1 MRATQLLI
9 PTLKETPADAEVA
22 SHQFMLR
29 AGLIRRLAAG
39 VYTWLPIGLRVLR
52 KVEAIIREE
61 MDRAGAQELMMPF
74 VQPAELWM
82 ESGRW
87 EVMGVEML
95 RLKDRHDREF
105 CLAPTHEEVIT
116 DLVRREVQSYK
127 DLPKN
132 FYQMNLKFRDEIR
145 PRFGVMRG
153 REFIMKDA
161 YSFDLDDESFQITY
175 QKMHDAYSRILD
187 RIGLSYRAVL
197 ADPGNIGGS
206 NSHEFQVLAES
217 GEDLI
222 AFSTHSE
229 YAANVERAEALRP
242 DSNVEDGAAKLEK
255 VATPEQHTI
264 AAVAEFLDIDQTLTV
279 KTLIVDGDDGPI
291 ALVLRGDHELNEIK
305 AQNLPGVTSP
315 LQFANDEAILG
326 ATGSKPGSIGPVGLE
341 LPVYVDFCARTTTNF
356 VCGANEDG
364 FHFTGANWIR
374 DVALPAERVVDLRN
388 VTEGDPSPDGNGV
401 LAIKRGIEVGH
412 IFQLGTKYSE
422 ALDAEVQDRDGKPRT
437 LIMGCYGMGVTRLVA
452 AIIEQCHD
460 DDGIIW
466 PAAVA
471 PYQVHVLGLNYAKSD
486 TVKTAANTIY
496 DQLQAQGIEV
506 LLDDRDERPG
516 VKFADA
522 DLLGIPHRIVVG
534 DRNLKSG
541 KVEYRTR
548 DRAANLEVELDAV
561 VGQITK
567 TM

>member
-1 MRATQLLI
+1 M
-9 PTLKETPADAEVA
+9 PADAEVA

-39 VYTWLPIGLRVLR
+39 IYTWLPLGLRVLR
-52 KVEAIIREE
+52 KVETIIREE

-95 RLKDRHDREF
+95 RLNDRHDREF

-116 DLVRREVQSYK
+116 DLVRREVKSYK

-161 YSFDLDDESFQITY
+161 YSFDLDDNAFQITY

-187 RIGLSYRAVL
+187 RIGLNYRAVL

-222 AFSTHSE
+222 AFSTQSD
-229 YAANVERAEALRP
+229 YAANVERAEALLP
-242 DSNVEDGAAKLEK
+242 DTNVDDGTAELERI
-255 VATPEQHTI
+255 ATPAQHTI
-264 AAVAEFLDIDQTLTV
+264 TAVAEFLGVDETKTL
-279 KTLIVDGDDGPI
+279 KTLIVEGEDGPV
-291 ALVLRGDHELNEIK
+291 ALVLRGDHDLNEIK

-315 LQFANDEAILG
+315 LQFADDKTIMN
-326 ATGSKPGSIGPVGLE
+326 ATGSKPGSIGPVGLK
-341 LPVYVDFCARTTTNF
+341 LPLFVDHCARATTDF

-364 FHFTGANWIR
+364 FHLTGGNWNR
-374 DVALPAERVVDLRN
+374 DVGLSGDRLADLRN
-388 VTEGDPSPDGNGV
+388 VVDGDPSPDGSGM

-422 ALDAEVQDRDGKPRT
+422 VLNAQVQDSDGHTRT

-460 DDGIIW
+460 DNGIVW

-471 PYQVHVLGLNYAKSD
+471 PYQVHVLGLNYTKSD
-486 TVKTAANTIY
+486 TVKAAADDIY
-496 DQLQAQGIEV
+496 DQLQANGVDV

-548 DRAANLEVELDAV
+548 ESAANLEVELDAV
-561 VGQITK
+561 VDPITK

>member
-1 MRATQLLI
+1 
-9 PTLKETPADAEVA
+9 
-22 SHQFMLR
+22 
-29 AGLIRRLAAG
+29 
-39 VYTWLPIGLRVLR
+39 
-52 KVEAIIREE
+52 
-61 MDRAGAQELMMPF
+61 MMPF

-95 RLKDRHDREF
+95 RLNDRHDREF

-161 YSFDLDDESFQITY
+161 YSFDLDDNAFQITY

-187 RIGLSYRAVL
+187 RIGLTYRAVL

-222 AFSTHSE
+222 AFSTQSD
-229 YAANVERAEALRP
+229 YAANVERAEALPP
-242 DSNVEDGAAKLEK
+242 DTNVDDGPAELDRI
-255 VATPEQHTI
+255 ATPAQHTI
-264 AAVAEFLDIDQTLTV
+264 AAVAGFLGVAETKTL
-279 KTLIVDGDDGPI
+279 KTLIVEGDDGPV
-291 ALVLRGDHELNEIK
+291 ALVLRGDHDLNEIK

-315 LQFANDEAILG
+315 LQFADDETIVK
-326 ATGSKPGSIGPVGLE
+326 ATGSKPGSIGPVGLT
-341 LPVYVDFCARTTTNF
+341 LPLFVDHCARATTDF

-364 FHFTGANWIR
+364 FHLTGGNWTR
-374 DVALPAERVVDLRN
+374 DVGLPGDRLVDLRN
-388 VTEGDPSPDGNGV
+388 VVDGDPSPDGKGV

-422 ALDAEVQDRDGKPRT
+422 VLNAEVQDSDGVTRT

-460 DDGIIW
+460 DNGIVW
-466 PAAVA
+466 PTAVA
-471 PYQVHVLGLNYAKSD
+471 PYQVHVLGLNYTKSD
-486 TVKTAANTIY
+486 AVRAAADDIY
-496 DQLQAQGIEV
+496 GQLQAFGVDV

-541 KVEYRTR
+541 MVEYRTR
-548 DRAANLEVELDAV
+548 DSAANLEVELDAV
-561 VGQITK
+561 VDQVTK